1 MLKANNPIEKAR
13 QFQRTL
19 YRAAKRNATRRFHAL
34 YDKIY
39 RKDILRMAWQMVKA
53 HKGSAGVD
61 NQTIQSIEE
70 GGVEAFLAQIQAE
83 IKEGRYRPK
92 PVRRVNIP
100 KADGRLRPLGIPAIS
115 DRVVQG
121 AMKIVL
127 EPLFEADFKPC
138 SFGFRP
144 KKSAH
149 EANEA
154 IRQAANRGCDWV
166 LDADIRDYFNTID
179 QEKLMVLVGRRV
191 SDRRMLKLIRKFLK
205 AGVFEDGEVRST
217 NTGTPQGG
225 VLSPLLANIYLNYL
239 DKIWEEKC
247 SQVGVLVRYA
257 DDFVALCRSKW
268 NAEEALRRVKYLTG
282 RLGLELHPDKTKVV
296 NLKEGKEG
304 FDFLGFHHRKL
315 RAQKSGKY
323 YLMCWPRAKARKAIQ
338 EKIKAIIGERR
349 QRLCRTLKEVI
360 EELNPVLKGWG
371 NYFAVGN
378 SSGVF
383 AAVDNFVR
391 AKLCLFLSKKHGK
404 SGRGWVQRW
413 KDIDFGG
420 LGLHKLSGTVRWYRH
435 STSANGRRASESRVR

>member
-1 MLKANNPIEKAR
+1 MFKGGKSEGMPKAINPIEKAR

-39 RKDILRMAWQMVKA
+39 RKDIMRMAWQMVKA

-70 GGVEAFLAQIQAE
+70 GGVEAFLAQIEAE
-83 IKEGRYRPK
+83 IRGGRYRPK
-92 PVRRVNIP
+92 PVRRVYIP

-154 IRQAANRGCDWV
+154 IRQTANRGFDWV
-166 LDADIRDYFNTID
+166 LDADIKDYFNTID
-179 QEKLMVLVGRRV
+179 QEKLMALVGRRI

-205 AGVFEDGEVRST
+205 AGVLEDGEVRST

-225 VLSPLLANIYLNYL
+225 LCKALHNEP
-239 DKIWEEKC
+239 
-247 SQVGVLVRYA
+247 YA
-257 DDFVALCRSKW
+257 KRKTMQSK
-268 NAEEALRRVKYLTG
+268 
-282 RLGLELHPDKTKVV
+282 
-296 NLKEGKEG
+296 
-304 FDFLGFHHRKL
+304 
-315 RAQKSGKY
+315 
-323 YLMCWPRAKARKAIQ
+323 
-338 EKIKAIIGERR
+338 
-349 QRLCRTLKEVI
+349 
-360 EELNPVLKGWG
+360 
-371 NYFAVGN
+371 
-378 SSGVF
+378 
-383 AAVDNFVR
+383 
-391 AKLCLFLSKKHGK
+391 
-404 SGRGWVQRW
+404 
-413 KDIDFGG
+413 
-420 LGLHKLSGTVRWYRH
+420 
-435 STSANGRRASESRVR
+435 